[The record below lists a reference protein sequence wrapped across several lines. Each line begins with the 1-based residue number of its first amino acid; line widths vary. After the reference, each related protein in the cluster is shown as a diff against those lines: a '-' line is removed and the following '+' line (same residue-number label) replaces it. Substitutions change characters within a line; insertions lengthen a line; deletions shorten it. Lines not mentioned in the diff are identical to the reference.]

1 MAAIDPVTAIAAT
14 EAPALHIPDGFVSAP
29 VAAAG
34 WVIAAGV
41 IALAARRADR
51 NLDERAAPLMGVMAA
66 FIFAGQMVNFPVA
79 GGTSGHLLGGA
90 LAAILLGPW
99 AAIIVMTAVVA
110 LQALLFQD
118 GGLAALGVNTLNMAI
133 IAVLI
138 GWGVYRA
145 LQTVRGLH
153 RPSPPSRRSPPPGS
167 PSRAAAL
174 ATTFQLTASGTSP
187 LAVALPA
194 MVGVHALIGVGEGLI
209 TVARSGSCGPH
220 VRTSW
225 RDARRPRS
233 SRAARQPRAAR
244 RRARRRAARG
254 ARPRAQC
261 VEQP

>member
-1 MAAIDPVTAIAAT
+1 MASLDAVTTITAA
-14 EAPALHIPDGFVSAP
+14 EAPALHIPDGFVSVP
-29 VAAAG
+29 VAAGG
-34 WVIAAGV
+34 WVIAAAI

-118 GGLAALGVNTLNMAI
+118 GGLAALGVNTLNMGI
-133 IAVLI
+133 ITALV
-138 GWGVYRA
+138 GWAVYRG
-145 LQTVRGLH
+145 LQPLRGLH
-153 RPSPPSRRSPPPGS
+153 TAVPAIAAFAAAWLSVE
-167 PSRAAAL
+167 AAAL
-174 ATTFQLTASGTSP
+174 ATTFQLGASGTSP

-209 TVARSGSCGPH
+209 TVGALGL
-220 VRTSW
+220 V
-225 RDARRPRS
+225 
-233 SRAARQPRAAR
+233 RAARPDLLVRTASAE
-244 RRARRRAARG
+244 
-254 ARPRAQC
+254 
-261 VEQP
+261 V

>member
-1 MAAIDPVTAIAAT
+1 MASVDAVTTITAA
-14 EAPALHIPDGFVSAP
+14 EAPALHIPDGFVSVP
-29 VAAAG
+29 VAAGG
-34 WVIAAGV
+34 WVIAAAV

-133 IAVLI
+133 LTALV
-138 GWGVYRA
+138 GWAVYRA
-145 LQTVRGLH
+145 LQPLRGLH
-153 RPSPPSRRSPPPGS
+153 PAVPAVAAFAAAWLSVE
-167 PSRAAAL
+167 AAAL
-174 ATTFQLTASGTSP
+174 ATTFQLAASGTSP

-209 TVARSGSCGPH
+209 TVGALGL
-220 VRTSW
+220 V
-225 RDARRPRS
+225 
-233 SRAARQPRAAR
+233 RAARPDLLAR
-244 RRARRRAARG
+244 TAPAE
-254 ARPRAQC
+254 
-261 VEQP
+261 V

>member
-1 MAAIDPVTAIAAT
+1 MAAVDPVAAITAA

-29 VAAAG
+29 VAAVG
-34 WVIAAGV
+34 WVLAAAA

-79 GGTSGHLLGGA
+79 GGTSGHLVGGA

-118 GGLAALGVNTLNMAI
+118 GGLAALGVNTLNMAVI
-133 IAVLI
+133 SALV
-138 GWGVYRA
+138 GWGVYRG
-145 LQTVRGLH
+145 LQLLRGVH
-153 RPSPPSRRSPPPGS
+153 SVVPAVAAF
-167 PSRAAAL
+167 AAAWL
-174 ATTFQLTASGTSP
+174 SVEAAAVATTLQLAASATSP

-209 TVARSGSCGPH
+209 TLGALGLV
-220 VRTSW
+220 
-225 RDARRPRS
+225 
-233 SRAARQPRAAR
+233 RAARPDLLAR
-244 RRARRRAARG
+244 H
-254 ARPRAQC
+254 AQAE
-261 VEQP
+261 V